1 MEVCSLRDELNDFK
15 VLETAVYGISVQ
27 NQESHKK
34 FVDKYSLG
42 FPLLVDTGRNISLHY
57 HAISKPKGNC
67 KRITILIGK
76 NGDILQVDDKVSV
89 RKHGRD
95 LIDSIKILN

>member
-1 MEVCSLRDELNDFK
+1 MFRDELAKYNK
-15 VLETAVYGISVQ
+15 LNVAVIGVSADAPKKQ
-27 NQESHKK
+27 KK

-42 FPLLVDTGRNISLHY
+42 FPLLVDTGRNISLLY

-89 RKHGRD
+89 RNHGRD
-95 LIDSIKILN
+95 LIDSIRILN